1 MEVNFPGTR
10 VTGNCWLPQVSR
22 EWNQGPL
29 EEWQVL
35 LPTEA
40 SHQLH

>member
-1 MEVNFPGTR
+1 MEAKLPGTR
-10 VTGNCWLPQVSR
+10 VTGGCWLPHVSR

-29 EEWQVL
+29 GEQQVL
-35 LPTEA
+35 LPTGP